1 VIRTMSLSR
10 WKAIA
15 ALAVA
20 AGVLS
25 ACGGG
30 GGSGGGPST
39 YSVGGTISGLTEAG
53 LVLADNGGDKL
64 PVTANAAT
72 FTFSTPIS
80 SGGTYTVTIAT
91 QPTGQTCTVTS
102 GAGTVNA
109 KVTSVSVACV
119 LQTFTLG
126 GTVTGLSGS
135 ANLVLVNGT
144 NSVMVP
150 GNGGFSFSVPV
161 PYGGSY
167 AITVDTQPA
176 AQTCTVT
183 NGAGSAVSANVSG
196 VSVACTPATE
206 SVLHSFGGPPD
217 GAGPVQLIQAR
228 DGNFYGTTSFGGD
241 VGFYFG
247 TVFKITP
254 AGVETIL
261 YSFYQGVDGGQPAG
275 LIQGADGNF
284 YGTTTYGGAPG
295 NVNSANPG
303 KGVVFKLTPTG
314 TETVLYAFQGGTDG
328 ANPGALIQGSDGNFY
343 GMTGRGG
350 TAGYGTVFKIT
361 PAGVETVLHSFQG
374 GADGVSPAAGAALL
388 QASDGNFYGT
398 TPTGGANSCGSIN
411 NGCGIVFR
419 ITPSGDESVLYS
431 FKGGVDGSSPQ
442 SPLIQGGDGDFYS
455 TTVEGG
461 TAGFGTVFKITPA
474 GVETVLHTFPGGA
487 DGFYPGP
494 LLQASDGNLYGTAGG
509 GAFNFGTIFQL
520 TPAGVISPQYSFQ
533 GNPNP
538 AGAPDGANPLSLI
551 LGRDGVFYGVTV
563 IGGAA
568 NGGTVFKF

>member
-1 VIRTMSLSR
+1 VISTMSLSR
-10 WKAIA
+10 WKAIT
-15 ALAVA
+15 AVA

-30 GGSGGGPST
+30 GGSGGGPSMYT
-39 YSVGGTISGLTEAG
+39 VGGTIIGLKEAG

-80 SGGTYTVTIAT
+80 SGGTYAVTVAT
-91 QPTGQTCTVTS
+91 QPTGQNCTVTS
-102 GAGTVNA
+102 GAGTVSA
-109 KVTSVSVACV
+109 KVISVSVACV

-126 GTVTGLSGS
+126 GTVTGLAST
-135 ANLVLVNGT
+135 AKLVLINGTAT

-150 GNGGFSFSVPV
+150 GNGAFSFSVAV

-167 AITVDTQPA
+167 AVSVGTQPP

-183 NGAGSAVSANVSG
+183 NGAGSAISANVSG
-196 VSVACTPATE
+196 VRVACTPATE

-217 GAGPVQLIQAR
+217 GAGPVQLIQGS
-228 DGNFYGTTSFGGD
+228 DGNFYGATSFGGD

-303 KGVVFKLTPTG
+303 KGVVFKLTPSG
-314 TETVLYAFQGGTDG
+314 TETALYAFQGGTDA

-398 TPTGGANSCGSIN
+398 TPTGGANGF
-411 NGCGIVFR
+411 GIVFR

-442 SPLIQGGDGDFYS
+442 STLIQGSDGDFYS

-487 DGFYPGP
+487 DGFYPGS

-509 GAFNFGTIFQL
+509 GAFMSGTIFQI
-520 TPAGVISPQYSFQ
+520 TPGGVISPLYSFQ

-538 AGAPDGANPLSLI
+538 GGAPDGANPLSLI
-551 LGRDGVFYGVTV
+551 LGRDGVFYGVTA